1 MSGQQQTD
9 QQQRGQAHV
18 RQGGRRLSHLL
29 GMRIR
34 FADGRDG
41 DEVIDVRLSST
52 GTRVGHLEQLGA
64 VGLLVGKSRPGTLF
78 GYDRDPR
85 MGPWLIRAILR
96 RVHRHTGYLEWSD
109 VETVDWDAGVLRV
122 RVTELRDIPE
132 EYAGDSGGR

>member
-1 MSGQQQTD
+1 MSAQHE
-9 QQQRGQAHV
+9 A
-18 RQGGRRLSHLL
+18 RQGDRRLSHLL

-41 DEVIDVRLSST
+41 DQVIDVRLSST
-52 GTRVGHLEQLGA
+52 DRPAGHLAQLGT

-96 RVHRHTGYLEWSD
+96 RVHRHTGYLEWAD

-122 RVTELRDIPE
+122 GVTELRDIPE